1 MKKIMITV
9 FAVLAVASMAQAGD
23 VKVDFDSANSGTER
37 IAEVAINSQV
47 PEVPGRVRAWDD
59 EIPGGTQEVFIRG
72 NKCNGTDCEQC
83 ACSSSCNTKTCGKK
97 AAPVKSVKAPE
108 LSGLD
113 KLVEELSA
121 EKKGNFFSSLMFVD
135 GKLAS
140 IYTEDVEK
148 FLGKARLSEVLKF
161 FNLKTGEKSRQD
173 ENGEDENGDGVID
186 SDYVRQ
192 SKCDGAHNCEPA
204 SGYNCTENC

>member
-1 MKKIMITV
+1 MKKIMIAV
-9 FAVLAVASMAQAGD
+9 FALVAAASMAQAQE
-23 VKVDFDSANSGTER
+23 VKVNFDSAGVGAAQITE
-37 IAEVAINSQV
+37 IAANTQV
-47 PEVPGRVRAWDD
+47 PEVPGRVRTWDD
-59 EIPGGTQEVFIRG
+59 DIPSGTQDVFIRG

-97 AAPVKSVKAPE
+97 SAPVKAVKAQD

-121 EKKGNFFSSLMFVD
+121 EKKGKFFGSLMFVE

-161 FNLKTGEKSRQD
+161 FNLKTGEKSRQE
-173 ENGEDENGDGVID
+173 ENGEDTNGDGVID
-186 SDYVRQ
+186 SDYVKQNR
-192 SKCDGAHNCEPA
+192 CDGNHNCEPA